1 MTASR
6 AGRRAAGVPPRTFAK
21 KWIDILPIRGL
32 DNLTRADARA
42 VEQVLI
48 QEAGGIGTKGLLNKI
63 NSIAAGNPIYASSII
78 RGCALLLLANYP
90 APKTCS

>member
-1 MTASR
+1 
-6 AGRRAAGVPPRTFAK
+6 
-21 KWIDILPIRGL
+21 
-32 DNLTRADARA
+32 
-42 VEQVLI
+42 VLI